1 MPNFNDLDTEM
12 RNQLVKKYIKA
23 NKIRKGAFNFQHFIA
38 WVKQICVI
46 DNRPND
52 IVEEQT
58 PCKVLT
64 LTEILQMSDE
74 EADKWNV
81 LEYKKEFMMKE
92 ASVEEMDKEKFV
104 NGQTYEEMLGEY
116 LRETGKILDDEINEK
131 EFSEW
136 LDRKVHQHLD
146 KEYPDETER
155 KRSHEFY
162 YIIER
167 FVSEV
172 GFNDNNKIDYHK
184 FKDWAKRK
192 SITLPKEIE
201 EWADKQRK
209 KQSEQ

>member
-1 MPNFNDLDTEM
+1 MPIFNDLDTEM
-12 RNQLVKKYIKA
+12 KNQLVKKYIKS
-23 NKIRKGAFNFQHFIA
+23 NKIRKAAFNFQHFKA
-38 WVKQICVI
+38 WVEQICVI

-81 LEYKKEFMMKE
+81 LEYKKEFMKE
-92 ASVEEMDKEKFV
+92 ANVKEMDDEKFI

-116 LRETGKILDDEINEK
+116 LRETGRTLDDDVNER
-131 EFSEW
+131 EFLKW
-136 LDRKVHQHLD
+136 VDGKVHQHLD
-146 KEYPDETER
+146 KEYPDEIER
-155 KRSHEFY
+155 KRSHKLY
-162 YIIER
+162 DIIDS

-172 GFNDNNKIDYHK
+172 GFDEDNKIDYSK

-192 SITLPKEIE
+192 SLKIPKEIE
-201 EWADKQRK
+201 TWANKQIK
-209 KQSEQ
+209 KQQQQ

>member
-12 RNQLVKKYIKA
+12 KNQLVKKYIKS
-23 NKIRKGAFNFQHFIA
+23 NKIRRGAFNFQHFKA
-38 WVKQICVI
+38 WVEQICVI

-74 EADKWNV
+74 EANRWNV

-92 ASVEEMDKEKFV
+92 ALVEKMDNEKFV

-116 LRETGKILDDEINEK
+116 LREKGYTLDDDINEK
-131 EFSEW
+131 EFVKW
-136 LDRKVHQHLD
+136 VDKKVHQHLD
-146 KEYPDETER
+146 KEYPDKTER
-155 KRSHEFY
+155 HEFY
-162 YIIER
+162 NILESY
-167 FVSEV
+167 VLEV

>member
-12 RNQLVKKYIKA
+12 KNQLVKKYIKA
-23 NKIRKGAFNFQHFIA
+23 NKIRRGAFNFQHFKA
-38 WVKQICVI
+38 WVEQICVI

-64 LTEILQMSDE
+64 LTEILEMSDE
-74 EADKWNV
+74 QADRWNV
-81 LEYKKEFMMKE
+81 LEYKKEFMKE
-92 ASVEEMDKEKFV
+92 ASVEEMDKEKFI

-116 LRETGKILDDEINEK
+116 FREKGYTLKDDINKK

-136 LDRKVHQHLD
+136 LDRKAHQHLD

-172 GFNDNNKIDYHK
+172 GFNDNNKIDYRK

>member
-12 RNQLVKKYIKA
+12 KNQLVKKYIKA
-23 NKIRKGAFNFQHFIA
+23 NKVRRGAFNFQHFKA
-38 WVKQICVI
+38 WVEQICVI

-81 LEYKKEFMMKE
+81 LEYKKEFMKE
-92 ASVEEMDKEKFV
+92 ANVKEMDDEKFI

-116 LRETGKILDDEINEK
+116 LRETGRTLDDDVNER
-131 EFSEW
+131 EFLKW
-136 LDRKVHQHLD
+136 VDGKVHQHLD
-146 KEYPDETER
+146 KEYPDEIER
-155 KRSHEFY
+155 KRSHKLY
-162 YIIER
+162 DIIDS

-172 GFNDNNKIDYHK
+172 GFDDDNKIDYSK

-192 SITLPKEIE
+192 SLKIPKEIE
-201 EWADKQRK
+201 AWANKPRK
-209 KQSEQ
+209 KQQQQ

>member
-12 RNQLVKKYIKA
+12 KNQLVKKYIKS
-23 NKIRKGAFNFQHFIA
+23 NKIRRGAFNFQHFKA
-38 WVKQICVI
+38 WVEQMCVI
-46 DNRPND
+46 DNRT
-52 IVEEQT
+52 EEQT
-58 PCKVLT
+58 PCKVFT

-74 EADKWNV
+74 QVDKWNV
-81 LEYKKEFMMKE
+81 LEYKKEFMKE
-92 ASVEEMDKEKFV
+92 ANVKEMDDEKFI

-116 LRETGKILDDEINEK
+116 LRETGRTLDDDVNER
-131 EFSEW
+131 EFLKW
-136 LDRKVHQHLD
+136 VDGKVHQHLD

-162 YIIER
+162 DIINS

-172 GFNDNNKIDYHK
+172 GFDDDNKIDYIK

-192 SITLPKEIE
+192 SLKIPKEIE
-201 EWADKQRK
+201 AWADKQIK